1 MVELV
6 YLDETGSVGRGA
18 SQQPL
23 LRLVGVVVKEEA
35 VEVLGSRMA
44 DLAMEHLGWRP
55 ARFEFHGYD
64 LWNANGPWRKK
75 KPPQLL
81 AAYEA
86 VIGLLA
92 ELDIWI
98 VHSAIRKSALH
109 QKYAGEYD
117 SNAYL
122 LALQFLLGKLDKWP
136 TNSRRIVVAD
146 EAKEHETRAIRLV
159 RDMQTWGNGVV
170 PDAQL
175 QTVIDSMHYVDSRD
189 SPGVQLADL
198 VAFVLH
204 RSTLPGQGHPDAD
217 AAVARMRAEVDSRTY
232 TWREPWPAEQTE

>member
-18 SQQPL
+18 RRQPL
-23 LRLVGVVVKEEA
+23 LRLVGVVVKEET
-35 VEVLGSRMA
+35 VERLGSRMTE
-44 DLAMEHLGWRP
+44 LAMEHLGWRP
-55 ARFEFHGYD
+55 TDFEFHAYE
-64 LWNANGPWRKK
+64 LWNARDPWVGKE
-75 KPPQLL
+75 PAELL

-86 VIGLLA
+86 VIALLA
-92 ELDIWI
+92 ELDIWV

-109 QKYAGEYD
+109 ERYDGRYD

-122 LALQFLLGKLDKWP
+122 LALQFLLGKLDNWR
-136 TNSRRIVVAD
+136 TGAMRIVVAD

-170 PDAQL
+170 PGRQL

-189 SPGVQLADL
+189 SPGVQLADF

-217 AAVARMRAEVDSRTY
+217 AAVARMRSAVDDRTY
-232 TWREPWPAEQTE
+232 TWREPWPAEQIE